1 MTSKYKQQRK
11 KEIPMNN
18 EAQLTPE
25 QAAMIK
31 AEKEMMTFIET
42 NGIEAMVHQQRDWKL
57 NDMKAKL
64 AAQSNIKAWFETT
77 YELADLNNK
86 HLLESLVMLK
96 EDGMEA
102 TATAF
107 NSFKIGLYN
116 QIISVYENID
126 IDVFE
131 KEEFVNPFID
141 IWESYEGKRIN
152 IADSLRELYAWSILE
167 DPVIW
172 ASSMHTMVAGY
183 KASQF
188 TEED

>member
-11 KEIPMNN
+11 KETPMNN

-31 AEKEMMTFIET
+31 AEKEMMNFIET

-107 NSFKIGLYN
+107 NSFKIDLYN

-172 ASSMHTMVAGY
+172 ASSMHTMVSGY